1 MVMWKRIAALVLIAL
16 TACAGAQAKTR
27 DSIDRETVR
36 KAITIFR
43 RTPANQQGSM
53 VRPIILRYAQESPD
67 VEVLVSPKLLPWLDT
82 NGKGHEEAG
91 AVLLT
96 AYVAGNVQSQLEKRK
111 MKDDPVA
118 GTEQVIA
125 TYRQLQKT
133 KPRLRIMEVEKL
145 IDLQRQGKL
154 VKHLEMASR

>member
-1 MVMWKRIAALVLIAL
+1 MRKQIFTLVLVAL
-16 TACAGAQAKTR
+16 IFRAGAQAK
-27 DSIDRETVR
+27 SSEPPIDKETVR

-53 VRPIILRYAQESPD
+53 VRPIILRFAQESRD
-67 VEVLVSPKLLPWLDT
+67 VAIVVPTRIIPGIESGRARDESK
-82 NGKGHEEAG
+82 A
-91 AVLLT
+91 ALLT
-96 AYVAGNVQSQLEKRK
+96 AYVAGDVQSQLDKRR

-133 KPRLRIMEVEKL
+133 EPRLRINEVEKL
-145 IDLQRQGKL
+145 IDLQKQGKL
-154 VKHLEMASR
+154 AKHLENPK